1 MEVYVNDM
9 LVKIGNSSRHIEHLV
24 DMFEILR
31 SYHIK
36 LNPLKCAF
44 SVSSGKVLSFIVSS
58 RGIEANPKK
67 IKALI
72 EMESPKKPKEV

>member
-1 MEVYVNDM
+1 
-9 LVKIGNSSRHIEHLV
+9 
-24 DMFEILR
+24 MFEILR

-44 SVSSGKVLSFIVSS
+44 SVSSGKFLGFIVSS

-72 EMESPKKPKEV
+72 EMESRKKPKEV